1 VNLHLAEVLMGEIVE
16 LEVDDDVA
24 TQEPVVE
31 NEIKEV
37 VVAIEGETLLP
48 GLEEEALAE
57 FEEEFFEVADEC
69 GFEVGFRKTGS
80 IFQAEKFED
89 ERFFE

>member
-1 VNLHLAEVLMGEIVE
+1 MGELVE

-24 TQEPVVE
+24 AQEPVVE

-48 GLEEEALAE
+48 GLEEKALAE

-69 GFEVGFRKTGS
+69 GF
-80 IFQAEKFED
+80 
-89 ERFFE
+89 